1 METTDPEVKFE
12 KMKSFSRRWVL
23 APIFAML
30 VASALF
36 IVEGFPYPGK
46 MESDVFTFFMS
57 NIHPRV
63 FDALYLFILVL
74 FLITLILIIWLLV
87 DRSLKKIHVAL
98 RFALLARL
106 GLYAWIIFFASRLM
120 QSVYNGVLWLPEVL
134 ARNFIFAGILLG
146 VYFYF
151 KRKYV
156 EKPEMMF
163 P

>member
-1 METTDPEVKFE
+1 MMSERPSRLLGSFFTTDYTDYADEHSIAAQPTQ
-12 KMKSFSRRWVL
+12 
-23 APIFAML
+23 P
-30 VASALF
+30 
-36 IVEGFPYPGK
+36 
-46 MESDVFTFFMS
+46 
-57 NIHPRV
+57 
-63 FDALYLFILVL
+63 
-74 FLITLILIIWLLV
+74 
-87 DRSLKKIHVAL
+87 
-98 RFALLARL
+98 ARL

-134 ARNFIFAGILLG
+134 VRDFIFAGILLG